1 MLALMDLIQLKMPP
15 ERAALVAG
23 AIERDLEIN
32 RGSEQATELRQVLTW
47 LRYRIDR
54 WAAHHPGQPAT

>member
-23 AIERDLEIN
+23 AIERDLETN
-32 RGSEQATELRQVLTW
+32 RGSEQAKELHQVLTW
-47 LRYRIDR
+47 LRYRLDR
-54 WAAHHPGQPAT
+54 WAARHPGPPAT